1 LKENVESILGLTR
14 NVGTALEEEIPE
26 ETLQELIVQALV
38 RDTAAWFILKGHWIL
53 VLVVNIGCF
62 IAPWLA
68 TLCALPQHIGL
79 CPSVP
84 DWRQCSRTMKIH
96 PFVQFFYWNMNYH
109 VEHHMYAGVPFY
121 NLPALHEEIKGDCP
135 EPSYGLF
142 NTWRNLIPVIRK
154 QRVEPGFCLEPDRR
168 PS

>member
-1 LKENVESILGLTR
+1 
-14 NVGTALEEEIPE
+14 LEEEIPE

-68 TLCALPQHIGL
+68 TLCALPQHID
-79 CPSVP
+79 SVPAFP

-121 NLPALHEEIKGDCP
+121 ISRLCMRKSKEIVPNPLMDCSTHG
-135 EPSYGLF
+135 EILF
-142 NTWRNLIPVIRK
+142 R
-154 QRVEPGFCLEPDRR
+154 
-168 PS
+168 